1 MRALNGGWS
10 YSWQG
15 ERVNEFADKYNTIL
29 EALQQKGGKDNI
41 TFVQGIAYKDDGK
54 YWEEKDVDIE
64 AAVKAAAKVDYIILC
79 AGENSYTEK
88 PGDLHDLT
96 LSANQIALAKAL
108 TKTGKPVILV
118 LNEGRPRL
126 ISAIERDIQGVLQSY
141 LPGNFG
147 GDAIADILY
156 GHVNPSGKL
165 PYTYPM
171 YVNTLVTYDHKPS
184 EEQSKMQGVYD
195 YESDFAVQYPFGFGL
210 SYTSFQYSDLQ
221 VSKSTIAAN
230 EKITISV
237 HVKNTGTREG
247 KEVVQLFIADQ
258 YASITPDVKRLRGF
272 EKINLKAGESQK
284 VIFTI
289 APRDIAFV
297 AKDLRWTVEKGDYE
311 VSISTL
317 KAKFTLSEGKTF
329 DDKASN
335 M

>member
-1 MRALNGGWS
+1 
-10 YSWQG
+10 
-15 ERVNEFADKYNTIL
+15 
-29 EALQQKGGKDNI
+29 
-41 TFVQGIAYKDDGK
+41 
-54 YWEEKDVDIE
+54 
-64 AAVKAAAKVDYIILC
+64 
-79 AGENSYTEK
+79 
-88 PGDLHDLT
+88 
-96 LSANQIALAKAL
+96 
-108 TKTGKPVILV
+108 
-118 LNEGRPRL
+118 
-126 ISAIERDIQGVLQSY
+126 VLQSY

-284 VIFTI
+284 VTFTI

-335 M
+335 L